1 MRTAK
6 NEGRRRTVRYL
17 PCWQQIGISVDRYR
31 ELLHFCRQY
40 PEWKTEANSL
50 LGLRAVKMDG
60 QPHGSGTS
68 DPVAMAAE
76 KRERLLAKIQ
86 IVDECAKIPG
96 NGDWYAAIIQNVCI
110 GRSYEKMDRALM
122 PTSDKN
128 SYFRMRR
135 EFFEL
140 LNKRTEA

>member
-1 MRTAK
+1 MRYT
-6 NEGRRRTVRYL
+6 
-17 PCWQQIGISVDRYR
+17 PCWKQIGISVDRYR

-50 LGLRAVKMDG
+50 LGIRAIKMDG
-60 QPHGSGTS
+60 QPHGSGVS

-76 KRERLLAKIQ
+76 KRERLMSKIE
-86 IVDECAKIPG
+86 IVDTCARAIDG
-96 NGDWYAAIIQNVCI
+96 GEWYAAIIQNVCI
-110 GRSYEKMDRALM
+110 GRPYEQMDRALM

-128 SYFRMRR
+128 AYFKRRR

-140 LNKRTEA
+140 LNKRTEQQ

>member
-1 MRTAK
+1 M
-6 NEGRRRTVRYL
+6 RYL
-17 PCWQQIGISVDRYR
+17 PCWKQIGISQDRYR

-50 LGLRAVKMDG
+50 LGIRAVKADG
-60 QPHGSGTS
+60 LPHGSSKS

-76 KRERLLAKIQ
+76 KREKLIEKIE
-86 IVDECAKIPG
+86 IVDSCAKAVDG
-96 NGDWYAAIIQNVCI
+96 GQWYASIIQNVCI
-110 GRSYEKMDRALM
+110 GRSYEQMDRALM

-128 SYFRMRR
+128 AYFKKRR

-140 LNKRTEA
+140 LDKAKVN